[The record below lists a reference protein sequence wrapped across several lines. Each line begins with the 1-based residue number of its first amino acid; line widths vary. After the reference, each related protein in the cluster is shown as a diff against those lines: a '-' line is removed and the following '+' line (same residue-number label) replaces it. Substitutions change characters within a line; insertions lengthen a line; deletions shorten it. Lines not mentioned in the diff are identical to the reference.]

1 MGLTI
6 SHGCP
11 QCGAPIQLDETDH
24 LISCPYCEVKSL
36 ILSADYFHYVLPDK
50 APPDKE
56 LIFVPYLRFKGVV
69 YFCNNATLNYR
80 IVDITHL
87 GLSFKSL
94 PASLGVRP
102 QAMKL
107 KFVKPDTRGAFLKFS
122 LKAADIIAA
131 AARLSSGTSK
141 AAILHRAFIG
151 ETMNIIYLPVYPDG
165 NRLFDGVLN
174 RQIAYLPNGIED
186 LAPEIINHH
195 GWGPK
200 FVAALCPRCGWK
212 LDGERDS
219 VALLCRNCQTGW
231 EIEESCLKEVDIS
244 LAQGSDSGSLYMP
257 FWRIIACVN
266 GVDIKTFSDFI
277 RITNQPFIVDEAR
290 GCRDMN
296 FFSPAF
302 KLRPNFFL
310 NLARQFTIL
319 QMDPSNKESLSE
331 KNMYPVTLPKT
342 EAVQALKVILASTAV
357 NKKNIF
363 PYLPQISFEIKG
375 LTLVYL
381 PFTDVPGD
389 MIHEDTGIC
398 INRPS
403 LEFGRKM

>member
-6 SHGCP
+6 EHGCP

-36 ILSADYFHYVLPDK
+36 ILSSDYFRYVLPDK
-50 APPDKE
+50 APDKE
-56 LIFVPYLRFKGVV
+56 LIFVPYLRFKGIV
-69 YFCNNATLNYR
+69 YFCNNATLNHR

-87 GLSFKSL
+87 GLSFKNL

-107 KFVKPDTRGAFLKFS
+107 KFVKPDTKGAFLKFS

-131 AARLSSGTSK
+131 AARLSSGVSK
-141 AAILHRAFIG
+141 EEILHRAFIG
-151 ETMNIIYLPVYPDG
+151 ETMSIIYLPLYLDG

-174 RQIAYLPNGIED
+174 RQIAFLPHGIED
-186 LAPEIINHH
+186 LRPEIINHH

-219 VALLCRNCQTGW
+219 VVLLCRNCQTGW
-231 EIEESCLKEVDIS
+231 EIEESCLKEVKAS
-244 LAQGSDSGSLYMP
+244 FAQGSDSGSLYMP
-257 FWRIIACVN
+257 FWRITACVN
-266 GVDIKTFSDFI
+266 GVDIKTFADFI
-277 RITNQPFIVDEAR
+277 RITNQPFIVDETR

-302 KLRPNFFL
+302 KLRPTFFL

-319 QMDPSNKESLSE
+319 QMDFAGRENITE
-331 KNMYPVTLPKT
+331 KNIYPTTLPKT
-342 EAVQALKVILASTAV
+342 EAIQALKVILASTAV
-357 NKKNIF
+357 NRKNIF
-363 PYLPQISFEIKG
+363 PSLPMIDFQIKG
-375 LTLVYL
+375 LSLVYI
-381 PFTDVPGD
+381 PFTEGPND
-389 MIHEDTGIC
+389 MIQEDTGIA

-403 LEFGRKM
+403 LDFGRRM